1 MARTNPKRTERSE
14 RTIGAA
20 LTPGEQVVA
29 QGPCWGAPLT
39 GRARLLFTRRVKYV
53 LVLTDRR
60 FLVLAAR
67 RGADPVVVL
76 AKHYEALELERFRPT
91 RSFGLGQVLLQGPDG
106 LRMVLEFRRKQ
117 RGLAHELADHFQ
129 IEEPV

>member
-1 MARTNPKRTERSE
+1 MARTNPKRTERSQ
-14 RTIGAA
+14 RTIEAT
-20 LTPGEQVVA
+20 LTPGEQVVT

-39 GRARLLFTRRVKYV
+39 GRGRLLFARRVEYV

-67 RGADPVVVL
+67 RGEDPAVVL
-76 AKHYEALELERFRPT
+76 AKRYETFELERFRPT
-91 RSFGLGQVLLQGPDG
+91 RSFGLGQVLLRGPGG
-106 LRMVLEFRRKQ
+106 LRMVLEFRRRQ

-129 IEEPV
+129 VEEPV